1 MLLLYVIPQICHAQV
16 TVLVFYVRSKY
27 LHHFNDLCNVFL
39 ALFLRED
46 QTSINFI
53 AKHII

>member
-16 TVLVFYVRSKY
+16 TVLVFYVRSKH
-27 LHHFNDLCNVFL
+27 LHHFNDLCNVL
-39 ALFLRED
+39 LTLFRRKD

-53 AKHII
+53 AKRII

>member
-16 TVLVFYVRSKY
+16 TVLVFCVRSKY
-27 LHHFNDLCNVFL
+27 LHHFNDLCNVLL
-39 ALFLRED
+39 ALFRRKD

-53 AKHII
+53 AKRII

>member
-27 LHHFNDLCNVFL
+27 FHHFNDLCNVFL
-39 ALFLRED
+39 ALFRRED

-53 AKHII
+53 AKRII

>member
-16 TVLVFYVRSKY
+16 AVLVFYIHSKY
-27 LHHFNDLCNVFL
+27 LHHFNDLCNVL
-39 ALFLRED
+39 LTLFRRKD

-53 AKHII
+53 AKSII

>member
-27 LHHFNDLCNVFL
+27 LHHFNDLCNVL
-39 ALFLRED
+39 LTLFRRKG

-53 AKHII
+53 AKRII

>member
-1 MLLLYVIPQICHAQV
+1 MLLLHVIPQICHAQV

-39 ALFLRED
+39 AFFRRKD
-46 QTSINFI
+46 QASINFI
-53 AKHII
+53 TKRII